1 MKTQSAGILLYR
13 KTFGVTEVLLV
24 HPGGPYWAKRDD
36 AAWSVP
42 KGEIGNDED
51 SWSAA
56 KREFLE
62 ETSLSLPEV
71 TKLDL
76 GEFRVTSSK
85 IATAWAVNGDADLD
99 KFKSND
105 FEMEW
110 PPKSGRMQ
118 QFPEVDKAGWF
129 TLAQARVKLVK
140 GQVQILDKL
149 AEVLGI
155 EDQTNSA

>member
-1 MKTQSAGILLYR
+1 MKTQSAGVLLYR

-24 HPGGPYWAKRDD
+24 HPGGPYWAKKDD
-36 AAWSVP
+36 AAWSIP
-42 KGEIGNDED
+42 KGEIGQDED

-85 IATAWAVNGDADLD
+85 IVTAWAVNGDADLD

-118 QFPEVDKAGWF
+118 QFPEADKAGWF
-129 TLAQARVKLVK
+129 TLAQARTKLVK

-155 EDQTNSA
+155 EGQTNSA